1 MFTLKRIL
9 LFAFVSCLTQST
21 YTMQRARGF
30 IQRQRVVAQA
40 MKPFAKETVRNLTA
54 SYLVTQQIVSTRA
67 EGIVLLDILKMQAQ
81 IAATKMKI
89 FLWGKN

>member
-1 MFTLKRIL
+1 MFKLKKII
-9 LFAFVSCLTQST
+9 LFALVSCLTQST

-40 MKPFAKETVRNLTA
+40 MKPFAKETARNLTA